1 MNQAHLHL
9 LFNHFPVVGT
19 ILCLLLLLAAILR
32 KSGELKRISLAALVL
47 IALLAIPA
55 YLTGEPAE
63 DVVEN
68 LPGVSKALIEPHEEA
83 ALAAIIS
90 TSVTGLFAL
99 FGLFWVRGKKSFPSW
114 IMTAALLLTAV
125 SVGLMAQTANLG
137 GKIHHPEISGVSTTA
152 PAEGGVENKDKDK
165 KKHDDD

>member
-9 LFNHFPVVGT
+9 LLNHFPVIGT

-32 KSGELKRISLAALVL
+32 KSHELKRISLAALVL

-63 DVVEN
+63 DIVEN
-68 LPGVSKALIEPHEEA
+68 IPGVSKALIEPHEEA

-90 TSVTGLFAL
+90 MSVTGIFAL
-99 FGLFWVRGKKSFPSW
+99 FGLIWVRGKKSFPSW

-152 PAEGGVENKDKDK
+152 PAEGGGENKSENK